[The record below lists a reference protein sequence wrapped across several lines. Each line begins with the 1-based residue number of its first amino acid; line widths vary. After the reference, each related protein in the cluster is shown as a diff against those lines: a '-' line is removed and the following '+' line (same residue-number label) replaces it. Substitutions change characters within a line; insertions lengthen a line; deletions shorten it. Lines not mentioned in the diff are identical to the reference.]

1 MARRHRAAQPA
12 ERPYGSNL
20 LTLARNVIL
29 PRGALIPSGANVK
42 LNPGVQYVDLRP
54 VVNDA
59 QGKVWAVAPMLP
71 EGSQSWSMRLVGG
84 ADLDGAD
91 TRATQYGVKRG
102 NLVLADNHYGMYGFD
117 APGNFLWTQQGAD
130 DIGMPWLAGTVIDEQ
145 FIIDNF
151 GYPSAALM
159 CDVPDYCKAKEPKD
173 YLAAPATARFSVLRT
188 GTGDLDLLAGGDL
201 RMHSLYGVYTAGASS
216 TATQAGDPYNQ
227 PRLRGLAGKVT
238 NDPSQGFE
246 PYVNGGAQSVYRAWY
261 PDGGGNLTV
270 RAGANLIGDVMLAS
284 PASYGRP
291 VTSSIGY
298 NSDTPGNWLWR
309 QGSGSAAIGQAQPT
323 AWWINFGTYVAG
335 DINQPTDELRGF
347 TGFGTLGGGNLS
359 MDVGGDAG
367 RQQPRLVSDGLRQ
380 INPRSQALVLAVGS
394 TGRMQADGRLALTGG
409 GDIELRVGGAL
420 NPALPTPYESSGSV
434 TNLRGQ
440 TSLQAASFGRLDPL
454 YGVKAARDTR
464 ALDLFRAADVV
475 TTGGIALYAGD
486 SAFRLRS
493 LGDLAIEKADDPG
506 RAPCRCPCLMSRQM
520 ARRAC
525 TAPIPGSRC
534 GPRTPPSTCSRPAA
548 T

>member
-1 MARRHRAAQPA
+1 M
-12 ERPYGSNL
+12 
-20 LTLARNVIL
+20 
-29 PRGALIPSGANVK
+29 
-42 LNPGVQYVDLRP
+42 
-54 VVNDA
+54 
-59 QGKVWAVAPMLP
+59 
-71 EGSQSWSMRLVGG
+71 
-84 ADLDGAD
+84 
-91 TRATQYGVKRG
+91 
-102 NLVLADNHYGMYGFD
+102 F
-117 APGNFLWTQQGAD
+117 
-130 DIGMPWLAGTVIDEQ
+130 
-145 FIIDNF
+145 
-151 GYPSAALM
+151 
-159 CDVPDYCKAKEPKD
+159 
-173 YLAAPATARFSVLRT
+173 
-188 GTGDLDLLAGGDL
+188 
-201 RMHSLYGVYTAGASS
+201 
-216 TATQAGDPYNQ
+216 
-227 PRLRGLAGKVT
+227 
-238 NDPSQGFE
+238 
-246 PYVNGGAQSVYRAWY
+246 
-261 PDGGGNLTV
+261 
-270 RAGANLIGDVMLAS
+270 AS

-323 AWWINFGTYVAG
+323 AWWINFGTYAAG

-394 TGRMQADGRLALTGG
+394 TGRMADGRLALTGG

-475 TTGGIALYAGD
+475 TTGGIAPVRRRQ
-486 SAFRLRS
+486 RLP
-493 LGDLAIEKADDPG
+493 AAQPG
-506 RAPCRCPCLMSRQM
+506 RPGHREGRRSAAPPCRCPCRMSRPM
-520 ARRAC
+520 ARRAR
-525 TAPIPGSRC
+525 TAPIPGSRWDREHRHRPVLGRRQPDAHHAGDAAERQRRDLPVAVVGRGRQRQHLLQDPC
-534 GPRTPPSTCSRPAA
+534 CWRPAPPAAWTCWRAIRSTAATRRSCAAAHRWTRWPRPTAPPSSAW
-548 T
+548 

>member
-1 MARRHRAAQPA
+1 M
-12 ERPYGSNL
+12 
-20 LTLARNVIL
+20 
-29 PRGALIPSGANVK
+29 
-42 LNPGVQYVDLRP
+42 
-54 VVNDA
+54 
-59 QGKVWAVAPMLP
+59 
-71 EGSQSWSMRLVGG
+71 
-84 ADLDGAD
+84 
-91 TRATQYGVKRG
+91 
-102 NLVLADNHYGMYGFD
+102 
-117 APGNFLWTQQGAD
+117 
-130 DIGMPWLAGTVIDEQ
+130 
-145 FIIDNF
+145 
-151 GYPSAALM
+151 
-159 CDVPDYCKAKEPKD
+159 
-173 YLAAPATARFSVLRT
+173 
-188 GTGDLDLLAGGDL
+188 
-201 RMHSLYGVYTAGASS
+201 
-216 TATQAGDPYNQ
+216 
-227 PRLRGLAGKVT
+227 
-238 NDPSQGFE
+238 
-246 PYVNGGAQSVYRAWY
+246 
-261 PDGGGNLTV
+261 
-270 RAGANLIGDVMLAS
+270 
-284 PASYGRP
+284 
-291 VTSSIGY
+291 
-298 NSDTPGNWLWR
+298 
-309 QGSGSAAIGQAQPT
+309 
-323 AWWINFGTYVAG
+323 
-335 DINQPTDELRGF
+335 
-347 TGFGTLGGGNLS
+347 
-359 MDVGGDAG
+359 
-367 RQQPRLVSDGLRQ
+367 
-380 INPRSQALVLAVGS
+380 LAVGS